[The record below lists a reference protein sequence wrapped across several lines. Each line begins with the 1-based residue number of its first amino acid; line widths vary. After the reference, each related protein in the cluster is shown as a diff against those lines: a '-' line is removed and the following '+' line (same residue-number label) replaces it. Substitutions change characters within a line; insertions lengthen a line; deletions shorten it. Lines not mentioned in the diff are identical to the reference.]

1 MLLSMAAFQT
11 LCASAIFLILIN
23 VSTSNS
29 QYSQKPIK
37 GVYYPSWSRDD
48 LSPSAINT
56 TYFTHIYYAFLVPNN
71 VTFKFDIDK
80 ITEAPF
86 LKDFTS
92 TLQAK
97 EHPVRTLFSIG
108 GGNVGPALFS
118 RMADHPSSRAAF
130 INSTIEVARTYG
142 FNGFD
147 LDWEFPQDRK
157 DMENLAHLLEEWRH
171 AVQTEAKAIGKPQ
184 LLITAAVYYSA
195 DTFLSGAQRAYPVD
209 SITKNLNW
217 VNVMN
222 YDYHGSW
229 DTSVTGAHA
238 ALYDPKSNLST
249 SFRIGSWIRAGV
261 PGSKLVMGM
270 PLYGRTWELK
280 DTRLFGVGAPAVGV
294 GPGEDG
300 ALTFAQVVK
309 FNKDHKAKVVFDSE
323 TVSMYSVAGKSWI
336 GYDDVTSVALKIG
349 FARALELR
357 GYFFWDVHGDY
368 KWRISKKGLRNYGSA
383 LWEQKKSIHA
393 WMDGIEDRYSENI
406 TGFSFA

>member
-1 MLLSMAAFQT
+1 M
-11 LCASAIFLILIN
+11 
-23 VSTSNS
+23 
-29 QYSQKPIK
+29 
-37 GVYYPSWSRDD
+37 
-48 LSPSAINT
+48 
-56 TYFTHIYYAFLVPNN
+56 
-71 VTFKFDIDK
+71 
-80 ITEAPF
+80 
-86 LKDFTS
+86 
-92 TLQAK
+92 
-97 EHPVRTLFSIG
+97 
-108 GGNVGPALFS
+108 
-118 RMADHPSSRAAF
+118 
-130 INSTIEVARTYG
+130 
-142 FNGFD
+142 
-147 LDWEFPQDRK
+147 RK
-157 DMENLAHLLEEWRH
+157 
-171 AVQTEAKAIGKPQ
+171 EAKAIGKPQ

-195 DTFLSGAQRAYPVD
+195 DTFLSGAQRAYPVH

-249 SFRIGSWIRAGV
+249 SFGIGSWIRAGV
-261 PGSKLVMGM
+261 PWSKLVMGM

-280 DTRLFGVGAPAVGV
+280 GTRLFGVGAPAVGV

-300 ALTFAQVVK
+300 ALTFSQVVK

-368 KWRISKKGLRNYGSA
+368 KWRISKKGFGIMVVLSGNKQSA
-383 LWEQKKSIHA
+383 RV
-393 WMDGIEDRYSENI
+393 DGWD
-406 TGFSFA
+406 